1 MECLLNILRLR
12 YSETNKKMN
21 IAHRTHYA
29 GTLRSEQIGQEV
41 IINGWIDSHR
51 DLGSLLFF
59 DVRDRAGK
67 VQCVVEPTDATMYL
81 YEEGK
86 KLRSEYVVSIEGTLR
101 KRSNPN
107 NKIPTGEIEIVVTS
121 IVVLNEADVP
131 PFVIE
136 EEVRANEDLRLKY
149 RYLDLRR
156 PSLQKNLMMRHRITK
171 SIRDHFD
178 SRGFIEIE
186 TPMLMKATPEGAR
199 DFLVPSR
206 LHPGEFYALPQSP
219 QIYKQMLMVAGL
231 DKYFQI
237 VKCFRDEDLRADRQP
252 EFTQLD
258 VEMSF
263 PDEEMV
269 YEVMESCLRKV
280 WTDVGL
286 ELPAF
291 PRYTYK
297 DVMERFGS
305 DKPDLRYALEITTLT
320 EALRAKTEFKVF
332 NDVLEKKQGRIAAVV
347 VPSGATWSRK
357 QIDELT
363 EVAKTYGAGGLVW
376 VKKTVEGIDSSAK
389 KFLTPELHTTI
400 ADACKMNVG
409 DMALIAC
416 HEKWSRACTIL
427 GALRIEIAKRL
438 ELTKN
443 KSNVFAP
450 LWVLNFPMFELDE
463 ATGNYNAM
471 HHPFTSPVVED
482 WNARTEDLA
491 AIRARA
497 YDIVV
502 NGYELGSGSIRIH
515 NRTLQTE
522 VFDMLGLSKEE
533 QETKFGFMLDAF
545 RFGAPPHGGMALGI
559 DRIAMICAGTDNIR
573 DVIAFPKTTSMQG
586 LMEECPSPIDPK
598 LLTELKIIIGK

>member
-1 MECLLNILRLR
+1 MSIP
-12 YSETNKKMN
+12 
-21 IAHRTHYA
+21 HRTHYA
-29 GTLRSEQIGQEV
+29 GELRAEHIGKTV
-41 IINGWIDSHR
+41 VVNGWIDSHR

-67 VQCVVEPTDATMYL
+67 VQCIIEPTSETMYL

-86 KLRSEYVVSIEGTLR
+86 KLRSEFVVRIEGALR

-107 NKIPTGEIEIVVTS
+107 NKISTGEIEIVVTF
-121 IVVLNEADVP
+121 IVVLNESDVP
-131 PFVIE
+131 PFVVE

-219 QIYKQMLMVAGL
+219 QIYKQILMVAGL

-263 PDEEMV
+263 PDEEMI
-269 YEVMESCLRKV
+269 YDVMENCLRKV

-305 DKPDLRYALEITTLT
+305 DKPDLRYELEITTLT
-320 EALRAKTEFKVF
+320 EMLRGKTEFKVF
-332 NDVLEKKQGRIAAVV
+332 TDVLQKKQGRIAAVV
-347 VPSGATWSRK
+347 VPNGAAWSRK

-363 EVAKTYGAGGLVW
+363 EVAKTYGAGGIVW
-376 VKKTVEGIDSSAK
+376 VKKTAEGIDSSAK
-389 KFLTPELHTTI
+389 KFLTPELHTEI
-400 ADACKMNVG
+400 ADTCKMNVG

-438 ELTKN
+438 ELTKG

-450 LWVLNFPMFELDE
+450 LWVLNFPMFEFDE
-463 ATGNYNAM
+463 ESGNYNAM

-482 WNARTEDLA
+482 WNARTDDLTV
-491 AIRARA
+491 IRARA

-533 QETKFGFMLDAF
+533 QEKKFGFMLDAF

-559 DRIAMICAGTDNIR
+559 DRISMICAGTDNIR

-586 LMEECPSPIDPK
+586 LMEECPSTIDPK
-598 LLTELKIIIGK
+598 QLAELKIVIGK

>member
-1 MECLLNILRLR
+1 M
-12 YSETNKKMN
+12 SHTPQ
-21 IAHRTHYA
+21 RTHYA
-29 GTLRSEQIGQEV
+29 GAVDASLVGTRIV
-41 IINGWIDSHR
+41 VNGWINSHR

-59 DVRDRAGK
+59 DVRDRFGV
-67 VQCVVEPTDATMYL
+67 VQCVVEPTPETMFL

-86 KLRSEYVVSIEGTLR
+86 GLRSEFVVSIEGTLR

-107 NKIPTGEIEIVVTS
+107 PKIATGEVEILVSS
-121 IVVLNEADVP
+121 IVVLNEAEVP

-136 EEVRANEDLRLKY
+136 DEVKANEDLRLKY

-156 PSLQKNLMMRHRITK
+156 PKLQRNLLIRHRVTK

-178 SRGFIEIE
+178 SRGFVEIE

-206 LHPGEFYALPQSP
+206 IHPGEFYALPQSP
-219 QIYKQMLMVAGL
+219 QIYKQILMVAGM
-231 DKYFQI
+231 DRYFQI

-269 YEVMESCLRKV
+269 YDVMEHCLRKV

-286 ELPAF
+286 ELPPF
-291 PRYTYK
+291 QRYSYK
-297 DVMERFGS
+297 EVMERFGS
-305 DKPDLRYALEITTLT
+305 DKPDLRYEVEIATLT
-320 EALRAKTEFKVF
+320 ERLRGRTEFKVF
-332 NDVLEKKQGRIAAVV
+332 NDVLKKKQGTIGAVV
-347 VPSGATWSRK
+347 VPGGAAWSRK
-357 QIDELT
+357 QIDEMT
-363 EVAKTYGAGGLVW
+363 EIAKTYGAGGLVW
-376 VKKTVEGIDSSAK
+376 LKKTAEGVDSSAK
-389 KFLTPELHTTI
+389 KFLSPEIHTEI
-400 ADACKMNVG
+400 AEACDMKVG
-409 DMALIAC
+409 DLALIAC
-416 HEKWSRACTIL
+416 HEKWSRAYTIL

-438 ELTKN
+438 NLLDGKQF
-443 KSNVFAP
+443 VFAP

-463 ATGNYNAM
+463 ESGQYNAM

-482 WNARTEDLA
+482 WQNKTDDLA

-515 NRTLQTE
+515 DRALQSE
-522 VFDMLGLSKEE
+522 VFDMLGLSEEEKEK
-533 QETKFGFMLDAF
+533 KFGFMLNAF
-545 RFGAPPHGGMALGI
+545 RYGAPPHGGMALGI
-559 DRIAMICAGTDNIR
+559 DRITMLCAGTDNIR

-586 LMEECPSPIDPK
+586 LMEDCPSTIDPRQ
-598 LLTELKIIIGK
+598 LAELKIAVR